1 MQIHEIFLG
10 KSKLVEALQPMVAP
24 EVQKVFQRNPRIS
37 GHQLGQQIASF
48 ANGKNVPKNFYGQ
61 WAAIDKQISDSL
73 AGNPAKL
80 ENYKTRS
87 DPTYLRELTKFV
99 NANLLDGIPEMQV
112 LNRDEILQ
120 TINQISQ
127 PDNTDRYELVQTLFQ
142 TLVDLCIE
150 AQTDFVLEQIRTQ
163 AERQQA
169 AAVAAE
175 QEAQRQ
181 RNFATTVAIR
191 NKQRAQAAGIQPG
204 V

>member
-10 KSKLVEALQPMVAP
+10 HRNLLEALQPMVAP
-24 EVQKVFQRNPRIS
+24 EVQKAFQRNPRIS

-48 ANGKNVPKNFYGQ
+48 ANGKNIPKTFYSQ
-61 WAAIDKQISDSL
+61 WAAVDRQISDSL

-80 ENYKTRS
+80 ENYKTRT

-99 NANLLDGIPEMQV
+99 NGNLLDGIPEMQV

-127 PDNTDRYELVQTLFQ
+127 PDNTDRYESVQTLFQ
-142 TLVDLCIE
+142 TLTDLCIE
-150 AQTDFVLEQIRTQ
+150 AQTNYILKQLQ
-163 AERQQA
+163 AQAAQQQA

-191 NKQRAQAAGIQPG
+191 NKQRAQAAGIQQG
-204 V
+204 A

>member
-10 KSKLVEALQPMVAP
+10 RQNLAEALQPMVSP
-24 EVQKVFQRNPRIS
+24 QVQKAFQRNPRIS

-48 ANGKNVPKNFYGQ
+48 ANSKNVPKNFYGQ
-61 WAAIDKQISDSL
+61 WASIDRQISDSL
-73 AGNPAKL
+73 AGSPAKL
-80 ENYKTRS
+80 ENYKTRT

-99 NANLLDGIPEMQV
+99 NTNMLDGIPEMQV

-142 TLVDLCIE
+142 TLTDLCIE
-150 AQTDFVLEQIRTQ
+150 AQTNFVLKQIQTQ
-163 AERQQA
+163 AAQQQA

-181 RNFATTVAIR
+181 RNFATTLAIR
-191 NKQRAQAAGIQPG
+191 NRQRAQAAGIQPG

>member
-10 KSKLVEALQPMVAP
+10 KPKLVEALQPMVAP

-48 ANGKNVPKNFYGQ
+48 SNGKNVPKNFYGQ

-73 AGNPAKL
+73 AGDPAKL

-87 DPTYLRELTKFV
+87 DPTYLRQLTQFV
-99 NANLLDGIPEMQV
+99 NTNLLDGIPEMQV
-112 LNRDEILQ
+112 LNRDEINQ
-120 TINQISQ
+120 SINQISQ

-150 AQTDFVLEQIRTQ
+150 AQTDFVLKKLQ
-163 AERQQA
+163 AQAAQQQA
-169 AAVAAE
+169 AAAAAAE
-175 QEAQRQ
+175 ADKQARL
-181 RNFATTVAIR
+181 ATTIAIR
-191 NKQRAQAAGIQPG
+191 NKQRDQAAGIQQG
-204 V
+204 A

>member
-10 KSKLVEALQPMVAP
+10 KPKLTEALQPMVAP

-48 ANGKNVPKNFYGQ
+48 SNGKNVPKNFYGQ

-73 AGNPAKL
+73 AGDPAKL

-87 DPTYLRELTKFV
+87 DPTYLRQLTQFV
-99 NANLLDGIPEMQV
+99 TTNLLDGIPEMQV
-112 LNRDEILQ
+112 LNRDEINQ

-150 AQTDFVLEQIRTQ
+150 AQSDFVLKKLQ
-163 AERQQA
+163 AQAAQQQA
-169 AAVAAE
+169 AAAAAAE
-175 QEAQRQ
+175 ADKQARL
-181 RNFATTVAIR
+181 ATTIAIR
-191 NKQRAQAAGIQPG
+191 NKQRADAAGIQQG
-204 V
+204 A

>member
-1 MQIHEIFLG
+1 MQIHEIFLA
-10 KSKLVEALQPMVAP
+10 KSNLVEALQPMVAP

-37 GHQLGQQIASF
+37 SHQLGRQIASF

-73 AGNPAKL
+73 SGDPAKL

-150 AQTDFVLEQIRTQ
+150 AQTNFVLKQIQ
-163 AERQQA
+163 AQAARQQA

>member
-1 MQIHEIFLG
+1 MQIHEIFQGRQNLA
-10 KSKLVEALQPMVAP
+10 EALQPMVAP
-24 EVQKVFQRNPRIS
+24 QVQKVFQRNPRIS
-37 GHQLGQQIASF
+37 GHQLGQQIADFS
-48 ANGKNVPKNFYGQ
+48 NSKNVPKNFYNQ
-61 WAAIDKQISDSL
+61 WAAIDKQISDRL

-127 PDNTDRYELVQTLFQ
+127 PDNTDRYELVQTLFS
-142 TLVDLCIE
+142 TLTDLCIE
-150 AQTDFVLEQIRTQ
+150 AQTNFILKQLQTQ
-163 AERQQA
+163 AAQQQA

-191 NKQRAQAAGIQPG
+191 NKQRAEAAGIQPG

>member
-73 AGNPAKL
+73 AGDPVKL

-112 LNRDEILQ
+112 LNRDEISQ

-127 PDNTDRYELVQTLFQ
+127 PENTDRYEFVQTLFQ
-142 TLVDLCIE
+142 TLTDLCIE
-150 AQTDFVLEQIRTQ
+150 AQTDYVLKQLQTQ
-163 AERQQA
+163 AAQQQA
-169 AAVAAE
+169 AAAAA
-175 QEAQRQ
+175 AQADKQARL
-181 RNFATTVAIR
+181 ATTIAIR
-191 NKQRAQAAGIQPG
+191 NKQRADAAGIQPG
-204 V
+204 A

>member
-10 KSKLVEALQPMVAP
+10 RQNLAEALQPMVAP
-24 EVQKVFQRNPRIS
+24 QVQKAFQRNPKIS

-48 ANGKNVPKNFYGQ
+48 ANSKNIPKNFYSQ
-61 WAAIDKQISDSL
+61 WAVVDRQISDSL
-73 AGNPAKL
+73 SGSPAKL
-80 ENYKTRS
+80 ENYKTRT

-127 PDNTDRYELVQTLFQ
+127 PDNTDRYESVQTLFQ
-142 TLVDLCIE
+142 TLTDLCIE
-150 AQTDFVLEQIRTQ
+150 AQTNYILKQIQ
-163 AERQQA
+163 AQAAQQQA

-181 RNFATTVAIR
+181 RNFATTLAIR
-191 NKQRAQAAGIQPG
+191 NRQRAQQAGIQPG